1 MQNYFII
8 ELCNFCC
15 CEENGLSKFL
25 LNPLFRDVIL
35 ERYYGSILQTLF
47 TYDDGKK
54 RAFYFQG
61 FSVQTASSLE
71 STEYLPKTQLFKD
84 INSVLNYPNLPFV
97 IDYISPNKTTFY
109 PIELLEYID
118 AEYIGVI

>member
-1 MQNYFII
+1 MKSDLITK
-8 ELCNFCC
+8 LCNFCC

-35 ERYYGSILQTLF
+35 ERFYGSILQTLF
-47 TYDDGKK
+47 TCNDGEK

-71 STEYLPKTQLFKD
+71 SAEYLPETPLFQN
-84 INSVLNYPNLPFV
+84 IQSVLNYPDLPLV
-97 IDYISPNKTTFY
+97 IDYISPNKTTVY

-118 AEYIGVI
+118 ADYIGVM